1 MSDAIRRY
9 VMMSRPGMWGVTS
22 AVYMFAIPDPADLRG
37 WMLWLGLAIVVVP
50 MNFIACAWNDLRDAD
65 VDAHCKRKT
74 TQDNLLVNAFG
85 MAYSHTEMAW
95 VPRTIVLSTLAVGA
109 CMWWAGASMLG
120 IVALVASFLFANASY
135 NEKPFQLSRRGP
147 LELVIVVYVYLHA
160 LFMPSMVS
168 DLPGPSLVLA
178 VIASLY
184 VAALQLSGEITDMK
198 TDKIQGKITTAVL
211 LGQKG
216 AIWACRAVLVV
227 LAWLCFQE
235 QMQGLLAISG
245 VALVW
250 LFVPMKRARSQ
261 ASVLYVIFALYP
273 ILWLVVSLFS

>member
-1 MSDAIRRY
+1 M
-9 VMMSRPGMWGVTS
+9 
-22 AVYMFAIPDPADLRG
+22 
-37 WMLWLGLAIVVVP
+37 WLGLALVVVP

-85 MAYSHTEMAW
+85 MAYDHQQMAW

-109 CMWWAGASMLG
+109 LMMWAGASLLG
-120 IVALVASFLFANASY
+120 TVVLVTSFLFANASY

-147 LELVIVVYVYLHA
+147 LELLIVIYVYLHA
-160 LFMPSMVS
+160 LFLPSMVS
-168 DLPGPSLVLA
+168 DLPGPSLVL
-178 VIASLY
+178 VIIAALY
-184 VAALQLSGEITDMK
+184 VAALQLAGEITDMK

-216 AIWACRAVLVV
+216 AIWTCRVVLVV
-227 LAWLCFQE
+227 LAYLCFRE
-235 QMQGLLAISG
+235 DMLGLLAVSG
-245 VALVW
+245 VGIGW

-261 ASVLYVIFALYP
+261 ASETGTATACRTSPSVRRTTRWSRPGRAL
-273 ILWLVVSLFS
+273 STSST